1 MKTKNFREMTTE
13 ELLIKLNDSK
23 QELFNLRFAHATNS
37 LKNPMQIN
45 VVKKDIAKIKTII
58 RERELKEIKDKKGN

>member
-1 MKTKNFREMTTE
+1 MKTSDIRQLTNE
-13 ELLIKLNDSK
+13 ELAIKLQDSK
-23 QELFNLRFAHATNS
+23 QELFNLRFAHATGS

-58 RERELKEIKDKKGN
+58 RERELQEIKDKKGN